1 MQQLLSDRIKNVP
14 RSFIREILK
23 TAISPDMISFAG
35 GLPNG
40 ELFPVEAFRLAT
52 DKAIQTH
59 GAAMFQYSNSEGYLP
74 LRKFICEQY
83 LVNDGI
89 QINPQNILITNGSQ
103 QGLDLLAKVLIN
115 PGDEVL
121 IEEPGY
127 LGAIQSLSVMGAKF
141 VTVPLNGNGA
151 NCDVF
156 ADRLKSHQPKLF
168 YTVPAFQ
175 NPSGVCYSD
184 EVISSLAVLMQDKP
198 MLIAEDTPYRQI
210 AFGGI
215 KPSSFYK
222 HLPEQTILLGSFS
235 KTTVPGFR
243 LGWMVAPDWLMDRLI
258 VAKQASDLH
267 TDIFSQMV
275 LHQYLTDN
283 DYDGHIAKICNAY
296 SSQCQAM
303 ADAISQFFPEEVQYN
318 VPQGGMFFW
327 VTLPKGQSSLKLFE
341 KAVAQKVAFVP
352 GVPFYTDGRTDA
364 NTMRLNFTCAD
375 ETTILE
381 GMQRLGK
388 LVKQSLC

>member
-1 MQQLLSDRIKNVP
+1 
-14 RSFIREILK
+14 
-23 TAISPDMISFAG
+23 
-35 GLPNG
+35 
-40 ELFPVEAFRLAT
+40 
-52 DKAIQTH
+52 
-59 GAAMFQYSNSEGYLP
+59 
-74 LRKFICEQY
+74 
-83 LVNDGI
+83 
-89 QINPQNILITNGSQ
+89 
-103 QGLDLLAKVLIN
+103 
-115 PGDEVL
+115 
-121 IEEPGY
+121 
-127 LGAIQSLSVMGAKF
+127 
-141 VTVPLNGNGA
+141 
-151 NCDVF
+151 
-156 ADRLKSHQPKLF
+156 
-168 YTVPAFQ
+168 
-175 NPSGVCYSD
+175 
-184 EVISSLAVLMQDKP
+184 
-198 MLIAEDTPYRQI
+198 
-210 AFGGI
+210 
-215 KPSSFYK
+215 
-222 HLPEQTILLGSFS
+222 LGSFS

-375 ETTILE
+375 ETTIFE

>member
-40 ELFPVEAFRLAT
+40 ELFPVEAFRRAT

-83 LVNDGI
+83 LANDGI

-141 VTVPLNGNGA
+141 VPVPLEADGA
-151 NCDVF
+151 NRHAF
-156 ADRLKSHQPKLF
+156 ADRLKVHHPKLF

-175 NPSGVCYSD
+175 NPSGVCYSTQAIRELSD
-184 EVISSLAVLMQDKP
+184 MMLNKP

-210 AFGGI
+210 AFGGV
-215 KPSSFYK
+215 KPSSFY
-222 HLPEQTILLGSFS
+222 HFLPEQTVLLGSFS

-283 DYDGHIAKICNAY
+283 DYNGHIATICDAY
-296 SSQCQAM
+296 GRQRGAM
-303 ADAISQFFPEEVQYN
+303 AKAISQFFPAEVQY
-318 VPQGGMFFW
+318 VIPQGGDVF
-327 VTLPKGQSSLKLFE
+327 LDD
-341 KAVAQKVAFVP
+341 VAKWPIVA
-352 GVPFYTDGRTDA
+352 
-364 NTMRLNFTCAD
+364 
-375 ETTILE
+375 
-381 GMQRLGK
+381 
-388 LVKQSLC
+388 